1 MVQNTGSRLVAA
13 IQKQTEKVSYF
24 CSAEN
29 ISPNL
34 AVHEIRKSF
43 KRMRALLRF
52 YSVFPDEFYTHFNT
66 QMRNFGI
73 FLSPIRESFVNIQ
86 LFDRIT
92 SSQNLIAE
100 KKIREVKEF
109 LAERNKTLIENE
121 YVPNGCSLIHEFAM
135 VFNSELIKPEKE
147 RPSQNQIIHQLIR
160 SFQESFDFYQ
170 QNEMGAEADV
180 MHSLRKKLKR
190 LWYQFDFIKFAH
202 PRYFKSKSDQLNKI
216 TEQLGEEHDLYVFLQ
231 YLQTSETGFNEEEI
245 QIVEN
250 QVRHLRELNLLKLIP
265 RIKQFFNET
274 PEDFSLKMEKIFKI
288 ILE

>member
-1 MVQNTGSRLVAA
+1 MVQNAGSRLVTA
-13 IQKQTEKVSYF
+13 IQKQTEKVTYF
-24 CSAEN
+24 CAAEN

-34 AVHEIRKSF
+34 AIHEIRKSF

-100 KKIREVKEF
+100 KKIKEVKEF
-109 LAERNKTLIENE
+109 LAERNKTLVDNE
-121 YVPNGCSLIHEFAM
+121 YVPNGCSLIHEFAT
-135 VFNSELIKPEKE
+135 VFVLELTKAEKE
-147 RPSQNQIIHQLIR
+147 RPSQNQIIHQLIQ
-160 SFQESFDFYQ
+160 SFQESFDFFQ
-170 QNEMGAEADV
+170 QNEMGGDPDV

-216 TEQLGEEHDLYVFLQ
+216 TEQLGEEHDLFVFIEHLKN
-231 YLQTSETGFNEEEI
+231 SEIGFNPEDI

-250 QVRHLRELNLLKLIP
+250 QVQHLRELNLLKLIP
-265 RIKQFFNET
+265 RLKHFFNET
-274 PEDFSLKMEKIFKI
+274 PEDFTLKMEKLFKVV
-288 ILE
+288 LE